1 MMSRNE
7 FKIFDAHLHTYGVF
21 LNPNENIISYMD
33 RFNVEKAIITTI
45 NRTKYYK
52 KQKEVTSTLG
62 EEDNISKFRDDFK
75 KLMAKGQLDHTDVKD
90 IAKQA
95 PDRFYKFFW
104 FNPKMD
110 SEEEEKDYKIL
121 EEHFKEGFCGVKI
134 HSGFHSIKIPRDII
148 KLISF
153 MQEYDKKLIF
163 YIHSLPKT
171 AFFSGVSVRD
181 IANLAEKFPNLRIML
196 GHAANTMSYAI
207 EVGMTLKSF
216 DNIFFETSCSVS
228 FGIYNLLKTV
238 GHKKILFGSD
248 APTASTL
255 PIEIDKILTLPRI
268 TREIK
273 QDILYNNILK
283 LLKS

>member
-1 MMSRNE
+1 MSRNE

-21 LNPNENIISYMD
+21 LNPNENIINYMD

-45 NRTKYYK
+45 NRTKYHDSRQEFASK
-52 KQKEVTSTLG
+52 LG
-62 EEDNISKFRDDFK
+62 KGDEIAKFMNDFK
-75 KLMAKGQLDHTDVKD
+75 KLMPIGQLDHTDVIDLANK
-90 IAKQA
+90 A
-95 PDRFYKFFW
+95 PERFYKFFW
-104 FNPKMD
+104 FNPNVKA
-110 SEEEEKDYKIL
+110 EEEEKNYKIL
-121 EEHFKEGFCGVKI
+121 EEHFQKGFIGVKI
-134 HSGFHSIKIPRDII
+134 HSAFNLIKFPRDIL
-148 KLISF
+148 KLVSF
-153 MQEYDKKLIF
+153 MQDFDKNLIF

-171 AFFSGVSVRD
+171 AFVGSTSPKDV
-181 IANLAEKFPNLRIML
+181 AKLAKKFPELKIIL
-196 GHAANTMSYAI
+196 GHAAFCMEYAM

-216 DNIFFETSCSVS
+216 NNIFYETSCSVS